1 MTIPYDC
8 FSLDIS
14 DQNLLFVSNLEGRV
28 GMEQKKIRRA
38 IYIFVAI
45 VPLLLAG
52 CSSSS
57 SSDASDVSSDLLDYF
72 TESANVL
79 SVKDAS
85 LSSCPS
91 ATLGQ
96 MADAFM
102 TNPSWRDFPSTSG
115 GTVVE
120 LTGEISYDGF
130 PADALIQFD
139 LSGGS
144 FEAVYLGINNVDQNM
159 LILSALLTK
168 MCNAAY

>member
-1 MTIPYDC
+1 MRSKMSKRPIYV
-8 FSLDIS
+8 LLAVIS
-14 DQNLLFVSNLEGRV
+14 
-28 GMEQKKIRRA
+28 
-38 IYIFVAI
+38 
-45 VPLLLAG
+45 LLLAG

-57 SSDASDVSSDLLDYF
+57 SSDSSDASSDLLDYF
-72 TESANVL
+72 TESANVS

-85 LSSCPS
+85 ISSCPS

-144 FEAVYLGINNVDQNM
+144 FEAVYLGINNVDQS
-159 LILSALLTK
+159 LLVLSALLNK
-168 MCNAAY
+168 MCDATY

>member
-1 MTIPYDC
+1 MRSTMSKRPIYV
-8 FSLDIS
+8 LLAVIS
-14 DQNLLFVSNLEGRV
+14 
-28 GMEQKKIRRA
+28 
-38 IYIFVAI
+38 
-45 VPLLLAG
+45 LLLAG

-57 SSDASDVSSDLLDYF
+57 SSDASDATSDLLDYF
-72 TESANVL
+72 TESSNVL

-102 TNPSWRDFPSTSG
+102 TNPSWRDFPSTTGS
-115 GTVVE
+115 TVVE
-120 LTGEISYDGF
+120 LTGEISYDGY

-144 FEAVYLGINNVDQNM
+144 FEAVYLGINNVDQS
-159 LILSALLTK
+159 LLVLSALLNK
-168 MCNAAY
+168 MCDATY

>member
-1 MTIPYDC
+1 MKSKMSKRP
-8 FSLDIS
+8 
-14 DQNLLFVSNLEGRV
+14 
-28 GMEQKKIRRA
+28 
-38 IYIFVAI
+38 IYILLAI

-57 SSDASDVSSDLLDYF
+57 SSDSSDVSSDLLEYF
-72 TESANVL
+72 TDSANVS

-96 MADAFM
+96 MAEAFM
-102 TNPSWRDFPSTSG
+102 TSPSWRDFPSTSG

-120 LTGEISYDGF
+120 LTGEISYDGL

-144 FEAVYLGINNVDQNM
+144 FEAVYLGINNVDQSM
-159 LILSALLTK
+159 LMLSSLLTK
-168 MCNAAY
+168 MCDAAY

>member
-1 MTIPYDC
+1 MRSKMSKRPIYV
-8 FSLDIS
+8 
-14 DQNLLFVSNLEGRV
+14 LLAVVS
-28 GMEQKKIRRA
+28 
-38 IYIFVAI
+38 
-45 VPLLLAG
+45 LLLAG

-57 SSDASDVSSDLLDYF
+57 DSSDTSSDLLDYF
-72 TESANVL
+72 TESANVS

-102 TNPSWRDFPSTSG
+102 TNPSWRDFPSTTG

-120 LTGEISYDGF
+120 LTGEISYDGL

-144 FEAVYLGINNVDQNM
+144 FEAVYLGINDVDQSR
-159 LILSALLTK
+159 LVLSALLTK
-168 MCNAAY
+168 MCNATF

>member
-1 MTIPYDC
+1 MRSTTSKRPIYV
-8 FSLDIS
+8 LLAVIS
-14 DQNLLFVSNLEGRV
+14 
-28 GMEQKKIRRA
+28 
-38 IYIFVAI
+38 
-45 VPLLLAG
+45 LLLAG

-57 SSDASDVSSDLLDYF
+57 SSDASDATSDLLDYF
-72 TESANVL
+72 TESSNVL

-144 FEAVYLGINNVDQNM
+144 FEAVYLGINNVDQSM
-159 LILSALLTK
+159 LMLSSLLTK
-168 MCNAAY
+168 MCDAAY

>member
-1 MTIPYDC
+1 MSKRP
-8 FSLDIS
+8 
-14 DQNLLFVSNLEGRV
+14 
-28 GMEQKKIRRA
+28 
-38 IYIFVAI
+38 IYILLAI

-57 SSDASDVSSDLLDYF
+57 DSSDTSSDLLDYF
-72 TESANVL
+72 TESANVS

-120 LTGEISYDGF
+120 LTGEISYDGL

-144 FEAVYLGINNVDQNM
+144 FEAVYLGINGVDQNR
-159 LILSALLTK
+159 LVLSALLTK
-168 MCNAAY
+168 MCDAAY

>member
-1 MTIPYDC
+1 MSKRPIYV
-8 FSLDIS
+8 LLAVIS
-14 DQNLLFVSNLEGRV
+14 
-28 GMEQKKIRRA
+28 
-38 IYIFVAI
+38 
-45 VPLLLAG
+45 LLLAG

-57 SSDASDVSSDLLDYF
+57 SSDASDATSDLLDYF
-72 TESANVL
+72 TESSNVL

-144 FEAVYLGINNVDQNM
+144 FEAVYLGINNIDQSLLM
-159 LILSALLTK
+159 LSSLLNK
-168 MCNAAY
+168 MCDATY

>member
-1 MTIPYDC
+1 
-8 FSLDIS
+8 
-14 DQNLLFVSNLEGRV
+14 
-28 GMEQKKIRRA
+28 MEQKKIRRA

-45 VPLLLAG
+45 FPLLLAG

-72 TESANVL
+72 TESANVS

-130 PADALIQFD
+130 PSFPHFWHKHRHL
-139 LSGGS
+139 LWPVLYGS
-144 FEAVYLGINNVDQNM
+144 KGSKPFSRMKFSTTLGSNFFGMYL
-159 LILSALLTK
+159 L
-168 MCNAAY
+168 

>member
-1 MTIPYDC
+1 MSKRP
-8 FSLDIS
+8 
-14 DQNLLFVSNLEGRV
+14 
-28 GMEQKKIRRA
+28 
-38 IYIFVAI
+38 IYILLAVI
-45 VPLLLAG
+45 SLLLAG

-57 SSDASDVSSDLLDYF
+57 SSNSSDASSDLLDYF
-72 TESANVL
+72 TESSNVL

-120 LTGEISYDGF
+120 LTGEISYDGY

-144 FEAVYLGINNVDQNM
+144 FEAVYLGINDVDQSM
-159 LILSALLTK
+159 LMLSSLLSK
-168 MCNAAY
+168 MCDATY

>member
-1 MTIPYDC
+1 MRNKMTKRPIYV
-8 FSLDIS
+8 
-14 DQNLLFVSNLEGRV
+14 LLAVTS
-28 GMEQKKIRRA
+28 
-38 IYIFVAI
+38 
-45 VPLLLAG
+45 LLLSG

-57 SSDASDVSSDLLDYF
+57 SSDASDATSDLLDYF
-72 TESANVL
+72 TESSNVL

-85 LSSCPS
+85 LGSCPS

-144 FEAVYLGINNVDQNM
+144 FEAVYLGINEVDQSM
-159 LILSALLTK
+159 LMLSSLLSK
-168 MCNAAY
+168 MCDATY

>member
-1 MTIPYDC
+1 MRSKMSKRPIYV
-8 FSLDIS
+8 LLAVIS
-14 DQNLLFVSNLEGRV
+14 
-28 GMEQKKIRRA
+28 
-38 IYIFVAI
+38 
-45 VPLLLAG
+45 LLLAG

-57 SSDASDVSSDLLDYF
+57 SSDSSDASSDLLDYF
-72 TESANVL
+72 TESANVS

-85 LSSCPS
+85 ISSCPS

-144 FEAVYLGINNVDQNM
+144 FEAVYLGINNVDQ
-159 LILSALLTK
+159 SLLVLK
-168 MCNAAY
+168 HLGREV

>member
-1 MTIPYDC
+1 MSKRPIYV
-8 FSLDIS
+8 LLAVIS
-14 DQNLLFVSNLEGRV
+14 
-28 GMEQKKIRRA
+28 
-38 IYIFVAI
+38 
-45 VPLLLAG
+45 LLLAG

-57 SSDASDVSSDLLDYF
+57 SSDASDATSDLLDYF
-72 TESANVL
+72 TESSNVL

-144 FEAVYLGINNVDQNM
+144 FEAVYLGINNVDQS
-159 LILSALLTK
+159 LLVLSALLNK
-168 MCNAAY
+168 MCDATY

>member
-1 MTIPYDC
+1 MRSKMSKRP
-8 FSLDIS
+8 
-14 DQNLLFVSNLEGRV
+14 
-28 GMEQKKIRRA
+28 
-38 IYIFVAI
+38 IYILLAI

-57 SSDASDVSSDLLDYF
+57 SSDSSDTSSDLLDYF
-72 TESANVL
+72 TESANVS

-102 TNPSWRDFPSTSG
+102 TNPSWRDFPSTTG

-120 LTGEISYDGF
+120 LTGEISYDGL

-144 FEAVYLGINNVDQNM
+144 FEAVYLGINNVDQSM
-159 LILSALLTK
+159 LMLSSLLTK

>member
-1 MTIPYDC
+1 MRSKMCKRP
-8 FSLDIS
+8 
-14 DQNLLFVSNLEGRV
+14 
-28 GMEQKKIRRA
+28 
-38 IYIFVAI
+38 IYILLSIFA
-45 VPLLLAG
+45 LLLAG

-57 SSDASDVSSDLLDYF
+57 DSSDASSDLLDYF
-72 TESANVL
+72 TESANVS

-102 TNPSWRDFPSTSG
+102 TNPSWRDFPSTTG

-120 LTGEISYDGF
+120 LTGEISYDGL

-144 FEAVYLGINNVDQNM
+144 FEAVYLGINNVDQSM
-159 LILSALLTK
+159 LMLSSLLNK
-168 MCNAAY
+168 MCDAAY

>member
-1 MTIPYDC
+1 MKSKMSKRP
-8 FSLDIS
+8 
-14 DQNLLFVSNLEGRV
+14 
-28 GMEQKKIRRA
+28 
-38 IYIFVAI
+38 IYILLAI

-57 SSDASDVSSDLLDYF
+57 SSDSSDVSSDLLEYF
-72 TESANVL
+72 TDSANVS

-102 TNPSWRDFPSTSG
+102 TNPSWRDFPSTTG

-120 LTGEISYDGF
+120 LTGEISYDGL

-144 FEAVYLGINNVDQNM
+144 FEAVYLGINNVDQSR
-159 LILSALLTK
+159 LVLSALLTK
-168 MCNAAY
+168 MCDATY

>member
-1 MTIPYDC
+1 MRSTMSKRPIYV
-8 FSLDIS
+8 LLAVIS
-14 DQNLLFVSNLEGRV
+14 
-28 GMEQKKIRRA
+28 
-38 IYIFVAI
+38 
-45 VPLLLAG
+45 LLLAG

-57 SSDASDVSSDLLDYF
+57 SSDASDATSDLLDYF
-72 TESANVL
+72 TESSNVL

-85 LSSCPS
+85 ISSCPS

-144 FEAVYLGINNVDQNM
+144 FEAVYLGINNVDQS
-159 LILSALLTK
+159 LLVLSALLNK
-168 MCNAAY
+168 MCDATY

>member
-1 MTIPYDC
+1 MRSKMSKRPIYV
-8 FSLDIS
+8 LLAVIS
-14 DQNLLFVSNLEGRV
+14 
-28 GMEQKKIRRA
+28 
-38 IYIFVAI
+38 
-45 VPLLLAG
+45 LLLAG

-57 SSDASDVSSDLLDYF
+57 SSDSSDASSDLLDYF
-72 TESANVL
+72 TESANVS

-85 LSSCPS
+85 ISSCPT

-144 FEAVYLGINNVDQNM
+144 FEAVYLGINDVDQSM
-159 LILSALLTK
+159 LMLSSLLSK
-168 MCNAAY
+168 MCDATY

>member
-1 MTIPYDC
+1 MRSKMSKRP
-8 FSLDIS
+8 
-14 DQNLLFVSNLEGRV
+14 
-28 GMEQKKIRRA
+28 
-38 IYIFVAI
+38 IYILLAI
-45 VPLLLAG
+45 VSLLLAG

-57 SSDASDVSSDLLDYF
+57 DSSDTSSDLLDYF

-85 LSSCPS
+85 LGSCPS

-102 TNPSWRDFPSTSG
+102 TNPSLRDFPSTTGS
-115 GTVVE
+115 TVVE
-120 LTGEISYDGF
+120 LTGEISYDGL

-144 FEAVYLGINNVDQNM
+144 FEAVYLGINNVDQSR
-159 LILSALLTK
+159 LVLSALLTK
-168 MCNAAY
+168 MCDATY

>member
-1 MTIPYDC
+1 MRSKMSKRP
-8 FSLDIS
+8 
-14 DQNLLFVSNLEGRV
+14 
-28 GMEQKKIRRA
+28 
-38 IYIFVAI
+38 IYILLAI

-57 SSDASDVSSDLLDYF
+57 DSSDTSSDLLDYF
-72 TESANVL
+72 TESANVS

-102 TNPSWRDFPSTSG
+102 TNPSWRDFPSTTG

-120 LTGEISYDGF
+120 LTGEISYDGL

-144 FEAVYLGINNVDQNM
+144 FEAVYLGINNVDQSM
-159 LILSALLTK
+159 LMLSSLLTK

>member
-1 MTIPYDC
+1 MKSTMSKRPIYV
-8 FSLDIS
+8 LLAVIS
-14 DQNLLFVSNLEGRV
+14 
-28 GMEQKKIRRA
+28 
-38 IYIFVAI
+38 
-45 VPLLLAG
+45 LLLAG

-57 SSDASDVSSDLLDYF
+57 SSDASDATSDLLDYF
-72 TESANVL
+72 TESSNVL

-144 FEAVYLGINNVDQNM
+144 FEAVYLGINNIDQS
-159 LILSALLTK
+159 LLVLSALLNK
-168 MCNAAY
+168 MCDATY

>member
-1 MTIPYDC
+1 V
-8 FSLDIS
+8 IS
-14 DQNLLFVSNLEGRV
+14 KTSKRH
-28 GMEQKKIRRA
+28 
-38 IYIFVAI
+38 IYILLAI
-45 VPLLLAG
+45 FPLLLSG

-57 SSDASDVSSDLLDYF
+57 DSSDASSDLLDYF
-72 TESANVL
+72 TDSANV
-79 SVKDAS
+79 SAVKDAS
-85 LSSCPS
+85 LSSCPA

-102 TNPSWRDFPSTSG
+102 TDPSWSDFPSTSG

-120 LTGEISYDGF
+120 LKGEISYDGY

-144 FEAVYLGINNVDQNM
+144 FEAAYLGINGVDQNR
-159 LILSALLTK
+159 LVLSALLTK

>member
-1 MTIPYDC
+1 MRSKMSKRPIYV
-8 FSLDIS
+8 LLAVIS
-14 DQNLLFVSNLEGRV
+14 
-28 GMEQKKIRRA
+28 
-38 IYIFVAI
+38 
-45 VPLLLAG
+45 LLLAG

-57 SSDASDVSSDLLDYF
+57 SSDASDATSDLLDYF
-72 TESANVL
+72 TESSNVL

-144 FEAVYLGINNVDQNM
+144 FEAVYLGINNVDQS
-159 LILSALLTK
+159 LLVLSALLNK
-168 MCNAAY
+168 MCDATY

>member
-1 MTIPYDC
+1 MRSKMSKRP
-8 FSLDIS
+8 
-14 DQNLLFVSNLEGRV
+14 
-28 GMEQKKIRRA
+28 
-38 IYIFVAI
+38 IYILLAI

-57 SSDASDVSSDLLDYF
+57 DSSDTSSDLLDYF
-72 TESANVL
+72 TESANVS

-120 LTGEISYDGF
+120 LTGEISYDGL

-144 FEAVYLGINNVDQNM
+144 FEAVYLGINNVDQSM
-159 LILSALLTK
+159 LMLSSLLTK
-168 MCNAAY
+168 MCDAAY

>member
-1 MTIPYDC
+1 MRSKMSKRPIYV
-8 FSLDIS
+8 LLAVIS
-14 DQNLLFVSNLEGRV
+14 
-28 GMEQKKIRRA
+28 
-38 IYIFVAI
+38 
-45 VPLLLAG
+45 LLLAG

-57 SSDASDVSSDLLDYF
+57 SSDSSDVSSDLLDYF
-72 TESANVL
+72 SESANVS

-96 MADAFM
+96 MAEAFM
-102 TNPSWRDFPSTSG
+102 SNPSWRDFPSTSG

-120 LTGEISYDGF
+120 LTGEISYDGY

-144 FEAVYLGINNVDQNM
+144 FEAVYLGINDVDQSM
-159 LILSALLTK
+159 LMLSSLLNK
-168 MCNAAY
+168 MCDATY

>member
-1 MTIPYDC
+1 VEH
-8 FSLDIS
+8 
-14 DQNLLFVSNLEGRV
+14 Q
-28 GMEQKKIRRA
+28 KIRRA

-45 VPLLLAG
+45 VPLLLTG

-57 SSDASDVSSDLLDYF
+57 SSDASDVSIDLLDYF
-72 TESANVL
+72 TESANVS

-85 LSSCPS
+85 LGSCPT
-91 ATLGQ
+91 ATLGE

-144 FEAVYLGINNVDQNM
+144 FEAVYLGINDVDQS
-159 LILSALLTK
+159 LLVLSALLTK
-168 MCNAAY
+168 MCDATY

>member
-14 DQNLLFVSNLEGRV
+14 DQNLLFVSNLERRV

-72 TESANVL
+72 TESANVS

-139 LSGGS
+139 LSGSS